1 MDFQE
6 NYSHLSDD
14 ELLSVAGDR
23 RDLVQ
28 EAALAL
34 DSEMARRGLSY
45 QKAYANK
52 REITRLEIKEAR
64 RHRPSTKG
72 SKYFV
77 SQMSGWM
84 ILLLISGELLLMV
97 PLMIFHWVQEE
108 WAFAILL
115 VWTGALIGVSAVQPW
130 LRRTRSF
137 WLSLVVSCAVQLFA
151 GHWISAHFAPRSR
164 NEMKGAGFLAMF
176 AGYLVGALLFL
187 LLQKLKPQKDSN

>member
-6 NYSHLSDD
+6 NYFHLSDD
-14 ELLSVAGDR
+14 ELLVVAADR

-45 QKAYANK
+45 QQAHANK
-52 REITRLEIKEAR
+52 RKITRLEIKEVM
-64 RHRPSTKG
+64 RHRPSPKG

-77 SQMSGWM
+77 SQISGWM
-84 ILLLISGELLLMV
+84 ILLLISGELLLFV
-97 PLMIFHWVQEE
+97 PLMFFHRVREE
-108 WAFAILL
+108 WVFPILA
-115 VWTGALIGVSAVQPW
+115 VWMGAVLGVSAVQPW

-151 GHWISAHFAPRSR
+151 GHWISMHSAPRSR
-164 NEMKGAGFLAMF
+164 NELKGAGFLAIF

-187 LLQKLKPQKDSN
+187 VLQKLKPQKDSN